1 MGSILLLVARDEQ
14 FVESSTDEE
23 NNKKTKSRKL
33 KLFSVFI
40 ELYLISNKSEYKL
53 IIVFFLCRAGD
64 VSSVLMLFF
73 EKMLTK
79 NKTICH
85 WKTKNI
91 CL

>member
-85 WKTKNI
+85 
-91 CL
+91 